1 LLPIPPSSATLE
13 PGACGLQKN
22 EPCPQTSIA
31 GTILTRGQILCCVLG
46 ERVAVLQQEKESYKS
61 NGKVLRACDL
71 RGIEKLDAGKGMG
84 KG

>member
-1 LLPIPPSSATLE
+1 
-13 PGACGLQKN
+13 
-22 EPCPQTSIA
+22 
-31 GTILTRGQILCCVLG
+31 
-46 ERVAVLQQEKESYKS
+46 VAVLQQEKESYKS